1 MSHAQPRS
9 VAAGVEP
16 APRANLVVAVL
27 AFGGIVVSLMQTLV
41 IPIVP
46 ELPKLLNASASDAT
60 WAVTATLLAA
70 AVATPVMGRLGDMYG
85 KRRMLLVSLL
95 TLVVGSV
102 VAALSDQLA
111 PMIVGRALQGL
122 ASGVIPLGISIM
134 RDELPAERLGSATA
148 LMSASLGIGGALG
161 LPAAALIA
169 DHFDWHLLFW
179 TSAALGVVA
188 LVLVPVFVP
197 ESRVRTGGRFDLPG
211 AVGMAVG
218 LICLLLG
225 ISKGADWGWTSGT
238 TLGLFATAVVVLVG
252 WGLFELRVSEPLV
265 DLRTTARRQVLVTNL
280 ASMAF
285 GFSMFAM
292 SLVLPQL
299 LQLPEATGY
308 GLGKSLLDAGLVMA
322 PTGLVMM
329 AMAPVSA
336 LISKKWG
343 AKVTLMIG
351 AVIVAAGYGL
361 GVVMMS
367 EVWQLVVVSCVVGA
381 GIGFAYGA
389 MPALIMGAVE
399 PGETAAANSLNT
411 LMRSI
416 GTSTAS
422 AVAGVILA
430 QMTTGFH
437 GVALPSENGFKVVMG
452 VGAGAAVLAFGV
464 AAFIPRRRTVGE
476 VAGAGDGAGAGAGGG
491 AAADTG
497 IGVAAGAPDARA
509 SAPESYGADAP
520 ESYGADAPASAGAG
534 PRAVTT
540 PDARAVGAAVAVP
553 LSRAVAELV
562 ATVPNLG
569 DGVPGGTGR
578 PVRGQVRGTENVPV
592 PGAAVTLISLDG
604 RQLGRAVA
612 DADGTY
618 EVQAPGEGTYVLL
631 AAADGLQPQ
640 ATTVV
645 AGATPVSY
653 DILLTGTSG
662 LAGVV
667 RAADGGAP
675 VAGAVVIV
683 TDVRGDVLA
692 TTRTDGLGEFALA
705 ELVPG
710 AVTVAVSSPKHRP
723 LALPVQIAGTGVT
736 RIEAELQPGA
746 HVRGI
751 VRGAGFP
758 LGDARVTLV
767 DAAGNVVATTTTGTD
782 GAYAFSDLDSGQYTV
797 IATGYPPRATGVS
810 LAGDLDG
817 HDIEL
822 AHAE

>member
-1 MSHAQPRS
+1 MSHAQPRT
-9 VAAGVEP
+9 VTTGAEP
-16 APRANLVVAVL
+16 AAPRANVVVAVL

-46 ELPKLLNASASDAT
+46 ELPKLLHAPASDAA

-85 KRRMLLVSLL
+85 KRLMLLTSLVM
-95 TLVVGSV
+95 LVAGSV
-102 VAALSDQLA
+102 TAALSDGLG

-148 LMSASLGIGGALG
+148 LMSASLGVGGALG

-169 DHFDWHLLFW
+169 DHFDWHVLFW
-179 TSAALGVVA
+179 TSAALGAVA
-188 LVLVPVFVP
+188 ALFVLLLVP

-211 AVGMAVG
+211 AVGMAAG
-218 LICLLLG
+218 LVSLLLAV
-225 ISKGADWGWTSGT
+225 SKGADWGWGSGT
-238 TLGLFATAVVVLVG
+238 TLGLFGAAVVVLLA
-252 WGLFELRVSEPLV
+252 WGFYELRTAQPLV

-280 ASMAF
+280 ASVAF

-336 LISKKWG
+336 LISRKWG
-343 AKVTLMIG
+343 PKVTLMCG

-361 GVVMMS
+361 NIVLMDA
-367 EVWQLVVVSCVVGA
+367 VWQLVLVSCVVGA

-389 MPALIMGAVE
+389 MPALIMGAVD
-399 PGETAAANSLNT
+399 PAETAAANSLNT

-430 QMTTGFH
+430 QMTTSFG
-437 GVALPSENGFKVVMG
+437 GTALPSENGFKVVMA
-452 VGAGAAVLAFGV
+452 VGSGAAVLALLV
-464 AAFIPRRRTVGE
+464 AAFIPRRTVPAGPSAPAAAPAAPAAPAVPPATAVE
-476 VAGAGDGAGAGAGGG
+476 AVPAEPAVAASLPGPSAVSGDG
-491 AAADTG
+491 
-497 IGVAAGAPDARA
+497 I
-509 SAPESYGADAP
+509 
-520 ESYGADAPASAGAG
+520 
-534 PRAVTT
+534 
-540 PDARAVGAAVAVP
+540 
-553 LSRAVAELV
+553 
-562 ATVPNLG
+562 
-569 DGVPGGTGR
+569 
-578 PVRGQVRGTENVPV
+578 PVRGQVRGAEGIAV
-592 PGAAVTLISLDG
+592 GRAAVTLISLGG
-604 RQLGRAVA
+604 RQLGRSVA
-612 DADGTY
+612 QADGSY
-618 EVQAPGEGTYVLL
+618 AVEAPGEGTYVLI
-631 AAADGLQPQ
+631 ASADGYQPQ
-640 ATTVV
+640 AATLLV
-645 AGATPVSY
+645 GADPLSY
-653 DILLTGTSG
+653 DVLLSGTSG
-662 LAGVV
+662 LAGLV
-667 RAADGGAP
+667 RAADSGTP

-692 TTRTDGLGEFALA
+692 TGQTDGLGEFAVGD
-705 ELVPG
+705 LVPG
-710 AVTVAVSSPKHRP
+710 TVTLAVSSPKHRP
-723 LALPVQIAGTGVT
+723 LALPVEMAPTGIT
-736 RIEAELQPGA
+736 RIEVELRPGA
-746 HVRGI
+746 QVRGT
-751 VRGAGFP
+751 VRGAGGP

-767 DAAGNVVATTTTGTD
+767 DAAGNVVATATTGGD

-797 IATGYPPRATGVS
+797 IATGYPPLASGVTVS
-810 LAGDLDG
+810 GGDVEE

-822 AHAE
+822 AHPGA